1 MNSISILRAL
11 ACILALCAALPAQAQ
26 TRRTPNE
33 IVVTRRSY
41 FDAGTLVRPGSQG
54 SLNYVYASTTWRQ
67 PDYSNIATRYGAE
80 TLPQRFELPNCCGV
94 TVDIPAG
101 PFGKGGAFGGRD

>member
-1 MNSISILRAL
+1 MNSITTCRAL
-11 ACILALCAALPAQAQ
+11 ACILALCAALPADAQ

-54 SLNYVYASTTWRQ
+54 SLNYVYASTIWHQ

-80 TLPQRFELPNCCGV
+80 TLPRRFELPNCCGV
-94 TVDIPAG
+94 TMDIPAG